1 MQKQFSTLLYWFIVV
16 SAVGVGVWRIASLD
30 DDESM
35 LSKQAKAM
43 SASPAGSEILLANA
57 AVLRPEA
64 PPVEDDLPVV
74 DAEVTA
80 HPPPPRNAL
89 APQLDARSLHLR
101 SIHTGE
107 EIKITFWQDGAYVES
122 ALEKL
127 DYFLRDHRDG
137 EVVRM
142 DPELFM
148 LLYRLYD
155 DMDAKGPIEVISG
168 HRSAGTNAML
178 RAKGRK
184 VARKSQHILGK
195 AIDVRMRG
203 VSLKKM
209 RDTALGYGIGG
220 VGYYPGDGFIHVDT
234 GPPRFW

>member
-1 MQKQFSTLLYWFIVV
+1 MQNQISTLLYWVIVV
-16 SAVGVGVWRIASLD
+16 SAVGVGVWRITSLEA
-30 DDESM
+30 DESM
-35 LSKQAKAM
+35 LSKQAKAV
-43 SASPAGSEILLANA
+43 SAAPAGSEILLANA
-57 AVLRPEA
+57 AVLRPDT
-64 PPVEDDLPVV
+64 PPLEDELPVV

-80 HPPPPRNAL
+80 HPPPPKDAI
-89 APQLDARSLHLR
+89 APELDARSLHMR
-101 SIHTGE
+101 SIHTRE
-107 EIKITFWQDGAYVES
+107 EIKITFWRDGAYVED

-137 EVVRM
+137 EVIRM

-148 LLYRLYD
+148 LLHRLYD
-155 DMDAKGPIEVISG
+155 DMDAEGPIEVISG

-178 RAKGRK
+178 RSKGRN

-220 VGYYPGDGFIHVDT
+220 VGYYPSDGFIHVDT
-234 GPPRFW
+234 GRPRFW